1 MDVIQSLFHAYV
13 TDAQAFAAAHA
24 IIALLVVGTLI
35 SFAQWKFDDE
45 PTPTIWQQFDIRTNF
60 VHGLIGLFLIIGI
73 AGTFLGLW
81 DVASN
86 LRPSSD
92 LTAAGMPAEASQ
104 RANETVALL
113 LRGIAKAFPVGFV
126 GLVLTFV
133 ANLIAGAIEAVKRRR
148 IEAYMNT
155 VGDPLTAKL
164 VEALGPVAN
173 LSKTL
178 ESGLSPV
185 IRELERTLK
194 PIPIVMASQR
204 DELANAKT
212 ALTEAAEALKE
223 SGRQI
228 SASVTGLKEMA
239 ETSHAA
245 LEAAK
250 ALSGGIRSYFAS
262 IASKLDQA
270 TERATHAFNTY
281 DGAIAT
287 MTESVYAAAD
297 SFQKFPSELRE
308 EVTTAMVESYNQSSE
323 AREEALSDLYAAAR
337 QRFEE
342 NMINAVSSV
351 THSLDE
357 VKGDFETLTTTMD
370 RSIVNAQN
378 AFGRYSEAWRQEA
391 VKLREDIVQQIDP
404 GIPKEMKDSAQ
415 NALAELEAAAR
426 SGDGFV
432 KATKKTTADIERMYR
447 EATESLTKATNQ
459 LVRSL
464 TSISREIESS
474 AARLETIQARPAY
487 QRPPGRMRRLG
498 RTVIDVLRRP
508 IRLPW
513 RKRK

>member
-1 MDVIQSLFHAYV
+1 MNVIQSLFEAYIE
-13 TDAQAFAAAHA
+13 DAQWFAAAHA
-24 IIALLVVGTLI
+24 VVALLVIATLI
-35 SFAQWKFDDE
+35 SFARWKFDDE
-45 PTPTIWQQFDIRTNF
+45 PPPTIWQQFEIRVNF

-86 LRPSSD
+86 LRPSAE
-92 LTAAGMPAEASQ
+92 LTSAGTQAEAAQ
-104 RANETVALL
+104 RANETITLL

-126 GLVLTFV
+126 GLVLTFF
-133 ANLIAGAIEAVKRRR
+133 ANLIVGWIETLKRRR
-148 IEAYMNT
+148 IEAFMDE

-173 LSKTL
+173 LSTTL
-178 ESGLSPV
+178 EKGLSPV
-185 IRELERTLK
+185 IRELEQTLK

-212 ALTEAAEALKE
+212 ALTEAAVALKE
-223 SGRQI
+223 SGQQI

-281 DGAIAT
+281 DGAITT

-297 SFQKFPSELRE
+297 SFRKFPSELRE
-308 EVTTAMVESYNQSSE
+308 EVKTAMVFSYNESSK
-323 AREEALSDLYAAAR
+323 AREEALTDLYAAAR

-342 NMINAVSSV
+342 NMVNAVSSV
-351 THSLDE
+351 THSLDR
-357 VKGDFETLTTTMD
+357 VKDDFETLTTTMD

-378 AFGRYSEAWRQEA
+378 AFEHYSEAWQQEA
-391 VKLREDIVQQIDP
+391 VKLREDIVHQIDP
-404 GIPKEMKDSAQ
+404 GIRKDMKDSAQ

-426 SGDGFV
+426 SSDGFV

-447 EATESLTKATNQ
+447 EATESLTKATTQ
-459 LVRSL
+459 LVKSL
-464 TSISREIESS
+464 ASISHQIESS
-474 AARLETIQARPAY
+474 AAHLVTIQAPPER
-487 QRPPGRMRRLG
+487 QRPPGHMRRLG
-498 RTVIDVLRRP
+498 KTVIDVLRRP

-513 RKRK
+513 RRRA